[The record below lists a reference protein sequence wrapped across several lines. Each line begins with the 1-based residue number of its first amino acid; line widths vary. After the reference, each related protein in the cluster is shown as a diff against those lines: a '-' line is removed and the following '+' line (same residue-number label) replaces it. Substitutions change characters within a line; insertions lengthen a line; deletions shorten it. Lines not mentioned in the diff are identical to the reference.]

1 MVLIKPNVFNLI
13 SIREIKVLLGIIII
27 IIKLPLLIA
36 QMASTLFN
44 KKITVVC
51 EIKSNENIYRLDD

>member
-44 KKITVVC
+44 KNITVVC
-51 EIKSNENIYRLDD
+51 EIKSNENIYRLAD

>member
-13 SIREIKVLLGIIII
+13 SIIEIKVLLGIIII

-44 KKITVVC
+44 KNITVVC
-51 EIKSNENIYRLDD
+51 EIKSNENIYRLAD